1 MIKDKI
7 INKREHSEEKN
18 AKHIPLHKYTWGGRI
33 SCLMAL
39 ANIVVIAFNVFLS
52 YSERGKAGIYV
63 GLIMFCVLISAMV
76 AFVIGINSFGETDKF
91 LRYSYIGT
99 IANAVIWIGIFCMYL
114 AYI

>member
-7 INKREHSEEKN
+7 TVKREQSVEKSK
-18 AKHIPLHKYTWGGRI
+18 KHIPLRKYTWGGRI

-39 ANIVVIAFNVFLS
+39 ANIIAMMFNVFLS
-52 YSERGKAGIYV
+52 YSERGHAGMYV

-76 AFVIGINSFGETDKF
+76 AFVIGVNSFCETDKF

-99 IANAVIWIGIFCMYL
+99 IANAIIWIGIFFMYL

>member
-7 INKREHSEEKN
+7 TVKREQEEKN
-18 AKHIPLHKYTWGGRI
+18 AKHIPLRKYTWGGRI
-33 SCLMAL
+33 SSLMAL
-39 ANIVVIAFNVFLS
+39 ANIIVMMFSIFLS
-52 YSERGKAGIYV
+52 YSERGHAGIYV

-76 AFVIGINSFGETDKF
+76 AFVIGVNSFIESDKF

-99 IANAVIWIGIFCMYL
+99 IANAVIWIGIFFMYL